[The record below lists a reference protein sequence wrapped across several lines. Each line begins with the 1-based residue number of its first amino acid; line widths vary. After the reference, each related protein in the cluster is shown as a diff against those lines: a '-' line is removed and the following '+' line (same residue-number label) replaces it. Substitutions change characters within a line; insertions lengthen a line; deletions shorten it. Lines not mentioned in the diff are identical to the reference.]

1 MTERDFELLDILS
14 QTGNITKAA
23 DRLYITQSSLSKRI
37 VTIEE
42 ELGVTILLRSR
53 QGIHFTPEGET
64 VLEHTRK
71 AGALMNAMRAE
82 LTTRKDE
89 ICGTLNAGVSIN
101 FAQYRLPALLGT
113 YKKKYPHV
121 NTHIISGHSRNQY
134 MKVLDGSI
142 DVAILRG
149 EFLWNENRIL
159 ISREPVCAIMN
170 TEFELSDLDQVPF
183 ISRRTDASFEREL
196 ARWLHENDIHITN
209 TGIVV
214 DNIST
219 CVEMVKNGPYPY
231 MLKRRVLSDNGH
243 LSNENCGKMIT
254 DICTSRLK
262 YVILGH
268 LSGENNTPHLAFNT
282 SRDIMQNQGI
292 EIGEDGDVKMYVAAP
307 FGVKRRIEI

>member
-71 AGALMNAMRAE
+71 AGALMNVMREE
-82 LTTRKDE
+82 LTARKDE

-101 FAQYRLPALLGT
+101 FAQYRLPSLLGK

-159 ISREPVCAIMN
+159 VSREPVCAIMN
-170 TEFELSDLDQVPF
+170 TEFKLSDLDQIPF
-183 ISRRTDASFEREL
+183 ISRKTDASFEREL

-219 CVEMVKNGPYPY
+219 CVEMVKNGLGWAVVPEICLHSFEGIIRP
-231 MLKRRVLSDNGH
+231 LSFSDGEPFVRSTY
-243 LSNENCGKMIT
+243 LMYT
-254 DICTSRLK
+254 DQAYDLPQVK
-262 YVILGH
+262 
-268 LSGENNTPHLAFNT
+268 AFIDLVREE
-282 SRDIMQNQGI
+282 SH
-292 EIGEDGDVKMYVAAP
+292 V
-307 FGVKRRIEI
+307 